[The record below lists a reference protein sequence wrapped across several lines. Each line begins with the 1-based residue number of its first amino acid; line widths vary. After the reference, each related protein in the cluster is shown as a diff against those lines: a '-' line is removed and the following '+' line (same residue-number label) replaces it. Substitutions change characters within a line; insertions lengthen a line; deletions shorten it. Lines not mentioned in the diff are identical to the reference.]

1 MNTFILGKAA
11 IRNLL
16 IVAAFGA
23 SLGAG
28 TAIAASSDAAA
39 APQPHSD
46 GVAATITD
54 TAITGSVKA
63 RLMGNSHLKASDI
76 SVTTTNGVVTLSGTA
91 SSSRAKSLAG
101 AQAKAV
107 EGVKSVDNGLSVAT
121 SNKVQAK
128 ADMTVAKTERVVTD
142 SWITTKVKSEILA
155 NSVTKGFD
163 VSVKTTHGVVALSGT
178 LANQDAI
185 DHVKDIAAKVTGVK
199 SVDTSAIVVASQ

>member
-46 GVAATITD
+46 GVGATITD

-91 SSSRAKSLAG
+91 SSSRAKSLAA

-121 SNKVQAK
+121 SSKVEGK
-128 ADMTVAKTERVVTD
+128 ADKAVAKTERVVSD

-163 VSVKTTHGVVALSGT
+163 VSVKTTHGVVVLGGT

-185 DHVKDIAAKVTGVK
+185 DHVKDIAGKVTGVK
-199 SVDTSAIVVASQ
+199 SVDTSAIIIASQ